1 MGLVIVQFTH
11 SPGSNAQTSTSIKQ
25 VQVPV
30 PRIGKI
36 PTVTYEHLVAP
47 SPPAMSVPTIVRQK
61 TSIQSFGILE
71 MTGRIEIGRK
81 SETKVGLRFF
91 GRGTTTLCFQL
102 EGKLPVF
109 NDTLT
114 RVSSHRM
121 ASNREQSG
129 GQKGAD
135 SVDSSAADV
144 PAATFLDVAV
154 LRCLF
159 VSQWPEEGVFW
170 ALQFLYH
177 RLQDLSEGSISQQQS
192 RRRSNSLPIPK
203 IEVSLYQSPETKKKE
218 NKDFIEVPE
227 IKDMNILAEAPFTVQ
242 KSVEDKTSHTRRSS
256 EKTKKKMKMADL
268 RAFVETKLLSKS
280 DKALEKIG
288 QLETK
293 SLDDQEYHRSLD
305 TGDDNLTR
313 VCSPL
318 SKLLDPRR
326 PVTNLV
332 KGKSMPS
339 LR

>member
-1 MGLVIVQFTH
+1 GLADLAGTSSDSPTVGSVMDFSSTIQSTKQQDEEFQVIVQFTH

-61 TSIQSFGILE
+61 TSIQSFG
-71 MTGRIEIGRK
+71 
-81 SETKVGLRFF
+81 
-91 GRGTTTLCFQL
+91 
-102 EGKLPVF
+102 
-109 NDTLT
+109 
-114 RVSSHRM
+114 M

-339 LR
+339 LSCLLDEMTNGGGYIG